1 MNLRL
6 VAALS
11 AVIFLLSCKSE
22 NKKGIVEK
30 STPSEIA
37 ETAYA
42 HLIKGEYDEYLSC
55 VQSYDSI
62 PQRYHNSLVNVL
74 KQAAE
79 NEKKERRGM
88 VSAKAIAENTNE
100 KATYSVVRIYITYGD
115 STKEEIAVPVIKYN
129 GRWRLK

>member
-42 HLIKGEYDEYLSC
+42 HLIKGEYD
-55 VQSYDSI
+55 I

-79 NEKKERRGM
+79 NEKKERKGM

-100 KATYSVVRIYITYGD
+100 KATYSVVRIDITYGD

>member
-79 NEKKERRGM
+79 NEKKEREAQNEIRREKMRGFW
-88 VSAKAIAENTNE
+88 SRFYRNF
-100 KATYSVVRIYITYGD
+100 G
-115 STKEEIAVPVIKYN
+115 N
-129 GRWRLK
+129 GRGRHDD